1 MRYDDPL
8 ENDGLDFCFFSY
20 SLSTHYNHII
30 IFFTDF
36 FLSKFCKCEKLKF
49 ILQQQK
55 NNAVIDFN
63 FVFNIRLWLWS

>member
-8 ENDGLDFCFFSY
+8 ENDGLDFFSILCLLIIITLSFFS
-20 SLSTHYNHII
+20 LI
-30 IFFTDF
+30 F